1 MDKEI
6 LKLMEEITEEITKDM
21 GNNKDIKKDIKKELK
36 KITEEFD
43 DNEIIFVSRSKCY
56 LRGTRI
62 AIEALLYSLIKQL
75 KEENSIDIEE
85 LTKIFIQAV
94 AMDNNFK
101 KVDKDVVSK
110 ILKQIDKMI

>member
-6 LKLMEEITEEITKDM
+6 LKLMEEII
-21 GNNKDIKKDIKKELK
+21 GNIGDIDNKKDIKKELK

-43 DNEIIFVSRSKCY
+43 DNEIILVSRSKCY
-56 LRGTRI
+56 VQGRRI
-62 AIEALLYSLIKQL
+62 AIEALLYSLLKQL
-75 KEENSIDIEE
+75 KEGNKFDTNE
-85 LTKIFIQAV
+85 LTKIFIQAI
-94 AMDNNFK
+94 AMDNDFK